1 MSEGKAIKVKRP
13 NGRPPKLVESDEL
26 LKQIEGLARIQC
38 TQREAA
44 AVLRV
49 DEDTYN
55 KFLGSH
61 EKARAAWKSGL
72 ESGKASLR
80 RLQYKN
86 AENGSATMQIWLG
99 KQWLEQADQA
109 VNTIDVGATLGGLLG
124 KLTGA
129 VLPDHAFDHDGIE
142 KTIPE
147 SIALDGVNTLG
158 DRMKFQN

>member
-1 MSEGKAIKVKRP
+1 MSDKDKSTKSVM
-13 NGRPPKLVESDEL
+13 GRPPKLVESDEV

-44 AVLRV
+44 AVFHVHQDTFGDFLR
-49 DEDTYN
+49 
-55 KFLGSH
+55 SH
-61 EKARAAWKSGL
+61 KRAKAAWDEGL

-86 AENGSATMQIWLG
+86 AENGNATMQIWLG

-129 VLPDHAFDHDGIE
+129 VLPDHALEIENEQVTSASDGDGQG
-142 KTIPE
+142 E
-147 SIALDGVNTLG
+147 SPRTAP
-158 DRMKFQN
+158 RH

>member
-1 MSEGKAIKVKRP
+1 MSSEGKAKT
-13 NGRPPKLVESDEL
+13 GRPPKLVENEET

-49 DEDTYN
+49 DRDTFGL
-55 KFLGSH
+55 FLRSNR
-61 EKARAAWKSGL
+61 KAQQAWDNGL

-80 RLQYKN
+80 RLQFKN
-86 AENGSATMQIWLG
+86 AENGNPTMQIWLG
-99 KQWLEQADQA
+99 KQWLEQADKNE
-109 VNTIDVGATLGGLLG
+109 NTIDVGATLGGLLG

-129 VLPDHAFDHDGIE
+129 VLPDHALDHDGAE